1 MVESYNEHAYS
12 DANQAAA
19 LRFLAAQWG
28 VVAGPLPQVKEIPA
42 DQLVCTRT
50 GQISTDFADWVP
62 LTEEIR
68 LSSKSIPLTPA
79 RLRALYIH
87 ARSVGP
93 AAEPILPDNGKETDD
108 TMRWK
113 LIGSARAGST
123 VVDRYTLRYG
133 RYFTMPLL
141 FIHGSAAQTQRVVVA
156 LGPEGKLTA
165 KDWPAIEEHLRR
177 GEAVVTFDYRAQGE
191 NAMAYRVRGDDPSL
205 NPGDWR
211 AEYGNPLSSVL
222 ADYVYNSIVLGQP
235 YFLQKLEDIEVA
247 LTFARKHLMIP
258 DARVEIS
265 GDDVMRWGAE
275 AVFGRQVVTPEA
287 NETAGSYNAAA
298 RGDPVR
304 IDDLMPSVLVQ
315 MNRVK

>member
-1 MVESYNEHAYS
+1 
-12 DANQAAA
+12 
-19 LRFLAAQWG
+19 
-28 VVAGPLPQVKEIPA
+28 
-42 DQLVCTRT
+42 
-50 GQISTDFADWVP
+50 
-62 LTEEIR
+62 LTEEIQR
-68 LSSKSIPLTPA
+68 SSKSIPLTAA
-79 RLRALYIH
+79 RLRALYIRTRP
-87 ARSVGP
+87 ADP
-93 AAEPILPDNGKETDD
+93 AAEPILSDHGGETDD

-113 LIGSARAGST
+113 LIGSARVGLT
-123 VVDRYTLRYG
+123 VVDRYTVRYG

-177 GEAVVTFDYRAQGE
+177 GEAVVTFDYRARGE

-222 ADYVYNSIVLGQP
+222 ADYVYNSIVLGRP

-247 LTFARKHLMIP
+247 STFARRHLMIP

-275 AVFGRQVVTPEA
+275 AVFGRQVVTPGA
-287 NETAGSYNAAA
+287 NETAGSYEAAA
-298 RGDPVR
+298 RGAPVR
-304 IDDLMPSVLVQ
+304 IDDLMPAVLVQ
-315 MNRVK
+315 MNGVK